1 MIFQIIRVTKIM
13 ICLIAGIRGRKVSH
27 YPTGKFF
34 FLLNILIIVTINMNS
49 TGMVFIRNVIF

>member
-1 MIFQIIRVTKIM
+1 M
-13 ICLIAGIRGRKVSH
+13 ICLLTGIHEKESSH

-49 TGMVFIRNVIF
+49 TGVMFI

>member
-1 MIFQIIRVTKIM
+1 M
-13 ICLIAGIRGRKVSH
+13 ICPKAGIHEVESCH

-49 TGMVFIRNVIF
+49 TGMRFI